1 MRIRTKVW
9 LLVALSV
16 VLTAGV
22 TMWVRVY
29 FMREALLGE
38 SEKLGRSVANELV
51 SALEHL
57 GPDVEDR
64 DLALMVQ
71 TYLYRFPQIQRL
83 QLMVDR
89 ETSAS
94 PSFRIVAPRGEQL
107 QINRSPPLPNYRQRE
122 HVYSSK
128 TFGEG
133 IPAMIFEQPVELQGP
148 WKAML
153 TMRWDLGSVENI
165 LRTTERSSLILG
177 GANLL
182 VVLLLMGFITDRVV
196 VRRLEGLARAMRD
209 VEGGDLARRV
219 PVDGRDE
226 VGRLAEGFNRM
237 LEQLSGADKEIRA
250 FSLRLAHEIEAATQD
265 LSKKNLALAQ
275 LNRLLNELRR
285 ENASRVRLATLGQ
298 LAAQLAHEIGTPL
311 SSVSGHLQ
319 LALLQRDLPPGLRD
333 RLEVATREIGR
344 IGKIVRDYLDSTR
357 SLEPEQKPTSL
368 GQLLAEAVE
377 LTVSVDPEAR
387 RSVEL
392 DFGDDPSNF
401 VTDPGLLRQILINL
415 LSNAFDAVER
425 GGTVRLGARLEN
437 DDDVVIT
444 VSDTGAGIPPDD
456 LRRIFEPF
464 YTTKGRGKGTGLGLA
479 ICRELVAALGGSI
492 TVESTPGRGSTFSVR
507 LPRYGQGR
515 PEGTER
521 RRVQREA
528 TA

>member
-22 TMWVRVY
+22 TMWVRISV
-29 FMREALLGE
+29 MRHKLLE
-38 SEKLGRSVANELV
+38 QSEGLGRAVANELV
-51 SALEHL
+51 LAFEHL

-64 DLALMVQ
+64 DLAMVLQ

-83 QLMVDR
+83 QLLVDR

-94 PSFRIVAPRGEQL
+94 PSFRIVAPRGEQV

-122 HVYSSK
+122 HVYSTK
-128 TFGEG
+128 NFGEG
-133 IPAMIFEQPVELQGP
+133 IPAMVFEQPVELQGP

-153 TMRWDLGSVENI
+153 TMRWDLGSMESI
-165 LRTTERSSLILG
+165 LRTTEQTSLLLG
-177 GANLL
+177 GANLI

-209 VEGGDLARRV
+209 VEGGDLSRRV

-237 LEQLSGADKEIRA
+237 LEQLSGADQEIRE
-250 FSLRLAHEIEAATQD
+250 FSLRLANEIDAATRD

-357 SLEPEQKPTSL
+357 SLEPEQKPTLLS
-368 GQLLAEAVE
+368 QVLAEAVE
-377 LTVSVDPEAR
+377 LTVSGDPEGR
-387 RSVEL
+387 RSIEL
-392 DFGDDPSNF
+392 DLGEDPSNF

-437 DDDVVIT
+437 EDDVVIT

-492 TVESTPGRGSTFSVR
+492 SVESAPGQGSTFHVR
-507 LPRYGQGR
+507 LPRYGQGK
-515 PEGTER
+515 PEGSER
-521 RRVQREA
+521 RRIPREA
-528 TA
+528 MV

>member
-9 LLVALSV
+9 LLVAFSV
-16 VLTAGV
+16 VLTAGAA
-22 TMWVRVY
+22 MWGRIY
-29 FMREALLGE
+29 FMRRALLDQSKE
-38 SEKLGRSVANELV
+38 LGRAVATELV

-64 DLALMVQ
+64 DLALMLQ
-71 TYLYRFPQIQRL
+71 TYLYRFPHIQQA
-83 QLMVDR
+83 QLLVDR

-94 PSFRIVAPRGEQL
+94 PSFRIVAPRGEQP
-107 QINRSPPLPNYRQRE
+107 QINRTTPLPNYRQRE

-128 TFGEG
+128 TLNEG
-133 IPAMIFEQPVELQGP
+133 IPAITFELPVELQGP

-153 TMRWDLGSVENI
+153 TMRWDLGSMELI
-165 LRTTERSSLILG
+165 LRTTESYTLVLG
-177 GANLL
+177 GANL
-182 VVLLLMGFITDRVV
+182 VVLLLLMGFITDRVV
-196 VRRLEGLARAMRD
+196 VRRLEHLARAMRD
-209 VEGGDLARRV
+209 VEGGDLERRV

-250 FSLRLAHEIEAATQD
+250 FSLRLAHEIETATQD
-265 LSKKNLALAQ
+265 LSKKNLALGQ
-275 LNRLLNELRR
+275 VNRLLNDLRR

-319 LALLQRDLPPGLRD
+319 LALLQRDLPAGLRD
-333 RLEVATREIGR
+333 RLDVAQREIGR
-344 IGKIVRDYLDSTR
+344 IGRIVRDYLDSTR
-357 SLEPEQKPTSL
+357 SLEPDMKSTSL
-368 GQLLAEAVE
+368 SQVLAEAVE
-377 LTVSVDPEAR
+377 VTVSVDPSGR
-387 RSVEL
+387 RSIELESVE
-392 DFGDDPSNF
+392 DPGNF

-415 LSNAFDAVER
+415 LANAFDAVER
-425 GGTVRLGARLEN
+425 GGKVSLGAGLEN
-437 DDDVVIT
+437 GDDVVIT
-444 VSDTGAGIPPDD
+444 ISDTGPGIPADD

-492 TVESTPGRGSTFSVR
+492 AVESTPGRGSTFSVR

-521 RRVQREA
+521 RRLMREA